1 MHLVDALC
9 EAKVA
14 LSMFEGRGYTCSRS
28 GITLG
33 QIFRSVTG
41 CGHKGV
47 LSEQR
52 CVQCVVGWFERHV
65 MRNLRANCERGTGW
79 V

>member
-14 LSMFEGRGYTCSRS
+14 LSTFEGCGYACSRS

-33 QIFRSVTG
+33 EVFLPMGGQRGHEYSASKKREVYGGSVEARTA
-41 CGHKGV
+41 V
-47 LSEQR
+47 
-52 CVQCVVGWFERHV
+52 
-65 MRNLRANCERGTGW
+65 
-79 V
+79 